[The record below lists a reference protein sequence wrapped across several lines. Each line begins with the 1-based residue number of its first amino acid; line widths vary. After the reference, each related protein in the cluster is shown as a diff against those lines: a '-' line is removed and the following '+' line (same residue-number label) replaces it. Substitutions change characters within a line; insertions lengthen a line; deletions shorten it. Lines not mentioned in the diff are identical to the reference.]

1 MSDKKNLLGDLKIER
16 QNAPP
21 PKRRGV
27 FGWAIATVL
36 AVALSLLAYQHF
48 AESTISV
55 EVATAQAQ
63 RGDAS
68 SANNGPSVL
77 DASGYVVARRQA
89 TVSSKLTGKVT
100 EVLIEEGMQ
109 VADGQILAR
118 IDDAT
123 PRAQLNLAEAQHAA
137 ARAGLAEVEAQ
148 LNEARR
154 QLQRNEELAAQE
166 LVSASVLDSAR
177 ANVDTLS
184 ARLARAGKDVEV
196 AQRNVDLAR
205 RQVEDSVIRAPFAGI
220 VTVKAAQPGEMISP
234 VSAGGGFT
242 RTGIGTIVDMASL
255 EIEVDVNENFINR
268 VRPGQP
274 VSARLNAYP
283 DDAIKAEVIAIVPTA
298 DRQKATVKVRIGF
311 VEADTRVLPEMGA
324 RVSFLEE
331 ASEQA
336 PTTRKSG
343 VLIPAAAV
351 MQDGNQNIV
360 YLISGE
366 RAQRQAVQ
374 LGNQRG
380 NQVEVLAGISAGQ
393 QVAISAL
400 AALADGSKVAVA
412 AQ

>member
-48 AESTISV
+48 AESAISV

-63 RGDAS
+63 RGGAG

-109 VADGQILAR
+109 VEDGQILAR

-123 PRAQLNLAEAQHAA
+123 PRAQLNLAIAQHAA
-137 ARAGLAEVEAQ
+137 AGAGLAEVEAQ
-148 LNEARR
+148 LAEARR
-154 QLQRNEELAAQE
+154 QLQRNQELAAQE

-311 VEADTRVLPEMGA
+311 VEATDRVLPEMGA

-336 PTTRKSG
+336 PAARKSG

-351 MQDGNQNIV
+351 TQDGQQNIV
-360 YLISGE
+360 YIISDE
-366 RAQRQAVQ
+366 RARRQAVQ
-374 LGNQRG
+374 LGQQRG
-380 NQVEVLAGISAGQ
+380 NQVEVLAGLSAGQ
-393 QVAISAL
+393 QVATSAL
-400 AALADGSKVAVA
+400 DALSDGSSVSLAV
-412 AQ
+412 Q

>member
-27 FGWAIATVL
+27 FGWAIATIVV
-36 AVALSLLAYQHF
+36 VALSLFAYQYF
-48 AESTISV
+48 AESAISV

-63 RGDAS
+63 RGGTG

-109 VADGQILAR
+109 VEDGQILAR

-123 PRAQLNLAEAQHAA
+123 PRAQLNLAIAQHAA

-148 LNEARR
+148 LAEARR
-154 QLQRNEELAAQE
+154 QLQRNQELAAQE

-184 ARLARAGKDVEV
+184 ARLARAGKDVDV

-283 DDAIKAEVIAIVPTA
+283 DDAMKAEVVAIVPTA

-311 VEADTRVLPEMGA
+311 VEADDRVLPEMGA

-336 PTTRKSG
+336 PTARKSG

-351 MQDGNQNIV
+351 TQDGQQNIV
-360 YLISGE
+360 YIISDE
-366 RAQRQAVQ
+366 RARRQAVQ

-380 NQVEVLAGISAGQ
+380 SQVEVLAGISAGQ
-393 QVAISAL
+393 QVATSAL
-400 AALADGSKVAVA
+400 SALADGSSVSIAG
-412 AQ
+412 Q